1 MSEMKWVLHIPE
13 ENNHYAIMRKA
24 SSPRCFK
31 LAPTPNQAGSSRWS
45 IIIGWLLISQEKI
58 NN

>member
-31 LAPTPNQAGSSRWS
+31 LAPTPNQAGSSR
-45 IIIGWLLISQEKI
+45 
-58 NN
+58 